1 MRYPIISAVPG
12 RPATKIQP
20 FAKPGKYQARLTV
33 DGVSQTRKFELFIN
47 PNEPYTRE
55 QTDAKFAFWMELY
68 QNVEAS
74 TQGVLAALKVKEDV
88 TAKVQA
94 AKDSDAS
101 AGKVKA
107 MEEQAANITKL
118 VDDYEATFV
127 PVGRTLAEIINQPAK
142 IFTKMIWLHNMM
154 EVTEGPVSQSM
165 LDVYAQLNEQRD
177 AANLEYEKNISEAL
191 EKFEAVS
198 M

>member
-1 MRYPIISAVPG
+1 M
-12 RPATKIQP
+12 
-20 FAKPGKYQARLTV
+20 
-33 DGVSQTRKFELFIN
+33 DGVSQTRDFELFIN

-74 TQGVLAALKVKEDV
+74 TQDVLTALKIKEEV
-88 TAKVQA
+88 AAKVQTL
-94 AKDSDAS
+94 KDSGAS

-107 MEEQAANITKL
+107 AEDQASVITTL
-118 VDDYEATFV
+118 VDSYESTYV

-154 EVTEGPVSQSM
+154 EVSEGPVAQSM
-165 LDVYAQLNEQRD
+165 LDVYTKLNEQRD
-177 AANLEYEKNISEAL
+177 AANLEYDRSISEAL
-191 EKFEAVS
+191 ERFEAAS
-198 M
+198 R